1 MAKAH
6 IQVHSKVD
14 NREVC
19 KLAYRARGP
28 FQIIGGLESDS
39 YHVKR
44 YNDANCSARKY
55 KGTYLYFLPPAIF
68 PNDSLDTI
76 DVRSLNYRL

>member
-1 MAKAH
+1 MGEYKTL
-6 IQVHSKVD
+6 QSKLD
-14 NREVC
+14 KGEVN
-19 KLAYRARGP
+19 KLSYRARGP
-28 FQIIGGLESDS
+28 FQIIGDLESDS
-39 YHVKR
+39 YHAKR

-68 PNDSLDTI
+68 PNDSLGTI